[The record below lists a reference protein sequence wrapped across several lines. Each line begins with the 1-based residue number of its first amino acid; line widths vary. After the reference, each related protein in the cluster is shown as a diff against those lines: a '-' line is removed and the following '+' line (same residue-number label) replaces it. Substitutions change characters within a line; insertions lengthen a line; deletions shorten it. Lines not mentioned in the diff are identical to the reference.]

1 MLDILCTFMKEE
13 LKSSF
18 WHIFI
23 HFRLT
28 IVVTVYSQ
36 FTHKHLHSY
45 LKSESD
51 AEKTR
56 VISQQCTAHWVKRE
70 NWAII
75 NNC

>member
-1 MLDILCTFMKEE
+1 MLNILCTFMKEE
-13 LKSSF
+13 LKFSF

-56 VISQQCTAHWVKRE
+56 FISQQCTFGKKGKNR
-70 NWAII
+70 AIL

>member
-13 LKSSF
+13 LKFNF

-51 AEKTR
+51 AEKNSCYFAAVR
-56 VISQQCTAHWVKRE
+56 RHLVKRE
-70 NWAII
+70 KLCNR
-75 NNC
+75 

>member
-1 MLDILCTFMKEE
+1 MLNILCTFMKEE
-13 LKSSF
+13 LKFSF

-56 VISQQCTAHWVKRE
+56 VISQQCHRQHIW
-70 NWAII
+70 
-75 NNC
+75 

>member
-1 MLDILCTFMKEE
+1 MKEE
-13 LKSSF
+13 LKFNF

-51 AEKTR
+51 AEKNSCYFAAVR
-56 VISQQCTAHWVKRE
+56 NR
-70 NWAII
+70 
-75 NNC
+75 

>member
-1 MLDILCTFMKEE
+1 MKEE
-13 LKSSF
+13 LNFSF

-51 AEKTR
+51 AEKNSCYFAAVHSTFGKKGKI
-56 VISQQCTAHWVKRE
+56 VQ
-70 NWAII
+70 
-75 NNC
+75 

>member
-1 MLDILCTFMKEE
+1 MLNILCTFMKEE
-13 LKSSF
+13 LKFSF

-56 VISQQCTAHWVKRE
+56 VISQQCTDSTFGKKGKIVQ
-70 NWAII
+70 
-75 NNC
+75 